1 MKAKMPKGFTLI
13 EMMIVVLIVS
23 ILAGLAY
30 YNYGRYAFRA
40 RRADGKELLTRVA
53 SAQERFYTNSN
64 AYATSITAAAPAGLG
79 LTNTSEKGYYTVATA
94 NGTTGNTQSY
104 RLTATPVTGKAQEKD
119 VCGAL
124 AITNQNVK
132 TPAAGAM
139 PQSSNGNCW

>member
-1 MKAKMPKGFTLI
+1 MRVKMPKGFTLI

-53 SAQERFYTNSN
+53 SAQERFYTNFN
-64 AYATSITAAAPAGLG
+64 AYSTSITAAAPTGLG
-79 LTNTSEKGYYTVATA
+79 LTATSEKGYYRVSTG

-104 RLTATPVTGKAQEKD
+104 RLTATPIAGQAQEKD

-124 AITNQNVK
+124 TLDNQNTK
-132 TPAAGAM
+132 TPVAGAL
-139 PQSSNGNCW
+139 PANSNGNCW